1 MIRIRQTLQ
10 ELYPVLGWSI
20 ISELCL
26 VSLIVRSGLYVLS
39 SHKGKIKLL
48 FLGLISLDEI
58 VLPCMTLSTCL

>member
-1 MIRIRQTLQ
+1 
-10 ELYPVLGWSI
+10 VLGWSI